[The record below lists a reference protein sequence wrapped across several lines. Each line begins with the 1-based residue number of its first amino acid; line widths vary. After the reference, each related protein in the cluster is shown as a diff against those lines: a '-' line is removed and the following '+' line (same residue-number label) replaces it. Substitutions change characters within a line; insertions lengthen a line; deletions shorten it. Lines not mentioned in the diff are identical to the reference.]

1 MAISVSTQEEV
12 RAASSEPAQE
22 YRRRVAAR
30 EVEARRLERLH
41 IRYGNV
47 RLLLA
52 IVTVVMAW
60 WAFRSHWISPW
71 WLAVPVAAFA
81 VVMVVHARV
90 LRARR
95 RALRAVAVYQRGLA
109 RIEDRWMD
117 GGSLGERFR
126 NAQHLYAADLDLFG
140 PASLFAL
147 LSTARTRMGE
157 DALASWLLAPSPV
170 ETIRERQAAVAEL
183 RNRLDLR
190 EDLEVLGEEVGAGVA
205 PEKLLQWAEAPA
217 ELRQVWLR
225 WVAPLLMVLA
235 VGATV
240 VWAVR
245 DTFLPLLAVII
256 VEASLAR
263 WLKKRLLAIFSSTES
278 TFENLDL
285 LSGML
290 ARLER
295 EEFHSAAIAGVTNC
309 ADQSRHE
316 GFRGDR
322 ASAHRGRS
330 DQFAGQHYCDDF
342 RPSPDV
348 LGAGG
353 DESRGMARAAWRG
366 CSGMARCDWGDG
378 SAALAVR
385 IPLRTSG

>member
-1 MAISVSTQEEV
+1 MASMARDRVDGKGFDANLRIH
-12 RAASSEPAQE
+12 RKKKCRLRGDEPAEE
-22 YRRRVAAR
+22 YRQRSAAR
-30 EVEARRLERLH
+30 EAEARRLERLH
-41 IRYGNV
+41 IRFGNV

-52 IVTVVMAW
+52 TVAVVMAW

-71 WLAVPVAAFA
+71 WLAVPLAAFA
-81 VVMVVHARV
+81 VVAVYHSRV

-95 RALRAVAVYQRGLA
+95 LALRAVAVYQRGLA
-109 RIEDRWMD
+109 RIEDRWMG
-117 GGSLGERFR
+117 GGSEGERFR
-126 NAQHLYAADLDLFG
+126 NPQHLYAADLDLFG

-157 DALASWLLAPSPV
+157 DTLASWLLSPSPV
-170 ETIRERQAAVAEL
+170 EAIHERQAAVAEL

-205 PEKLLQWAEAPA
+205 PDALPQWAEAPA

-240 VWAVR
+240 VWGVW
-245 DTFLPLLAVII
+245 DTFLPLLAVLL
-256 VEASLAR
+256 VEASLTR
-263 WLKKRLLAIFSSTES
+263 WLKKRLQAIFSSTEN

-295 EEFHSAAIAGVTNC
+295 EEFQATRLQALQTALTSHAMKGSEAIARLRIGG
-309 ADQSRHE
+309 RP
-316 GFRGDR
+316 DR
-322 ASAHRGRS
+322 
-330 DQFAGQHYCDDF
+330 FAGQPLCEDF
-342 RPSPDV
+342 GCAADV
-348 LGAGG
+348 FRAGG
-353 DESRGMARAAWRG
+353 AEG
-366 CSGMARCDWGDG
+366 
-378 SAALAVR
+378 
-385 IPLRTSG
+385 